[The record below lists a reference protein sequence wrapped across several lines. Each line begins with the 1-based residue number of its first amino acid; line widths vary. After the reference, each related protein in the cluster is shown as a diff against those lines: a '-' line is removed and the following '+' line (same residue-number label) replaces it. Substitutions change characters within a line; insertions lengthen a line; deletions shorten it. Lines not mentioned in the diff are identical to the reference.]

1 MANKSSDRKNQR
13 KPGFLRKDS
22 LNLYKFIR
30 LVLGPDIPDSHI
42 AERWDMDVKN
52 FHEFKTGVYPVPRL
66 SKLEELA
73 KVLGVNKH
81 LVFQAASGTSA
92 QKVFDLIKR
101 NDLSGQ
107 IKLLSSQIDEAHRN
121 LMKSEQRY
129 RNLFNHANDAI
140 FIADV
145 KTGILLDCNKQAEN
159 LIGRSKTEIIG
170 MHQSKLHPPKNH
182 SYHANYFKSH
192 VKSGRINDLRNAYVI
207 TKDGIIKHVYISA
220 GVMELD
226 GQKVIQGI
234 FREISQLKP
243 VK

>member
-1 MANKSSDRKNQR
+1 MANKSSNKNNQR

-30 LVLGPDIPDSHI
+30 LVLGTDIPDSHI

-81 LVFQAASGTSA
+81 LVFQAAGGTSA
-92 QKVFDLIKR
+92 HKVFDLIKK

-107 IKLLSSQIDEAHRN
+107 IKLLSSQLDEAHKN
-121 LMKSEQRY
+121 LTISEKRY
-129 RNLFNHANDAI
+129 RTLFSHANDAI
-140 FIADV
+140 FIADTETA
-145 KTGILLDCNKQAEN
+145 KMLDCNKQAEN

-170 MHQSKLHPPKNH
+170 MPVMHLHPFNKRK
-182 SYHANYFKSH
+182 YYAGFFKGH
-192 VKSGRINDLRNAYVI
+192 VKSGRINDLRKAEVV
-207 TKDGIIKHVYISA
+207 TKDGVVKPVYISA
-220 GVMELD
+220 GVIELD

-243 VK
+243 VE